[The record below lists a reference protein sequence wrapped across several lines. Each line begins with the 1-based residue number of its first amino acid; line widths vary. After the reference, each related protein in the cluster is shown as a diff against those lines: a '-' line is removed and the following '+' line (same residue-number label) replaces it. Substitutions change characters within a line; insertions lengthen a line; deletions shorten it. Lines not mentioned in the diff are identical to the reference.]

1 MSGPKEQ
8 RFKELLREW
17 LMGFHG
23 QVRPIAED
31 ELTRRLEA
39 YVEQEHQYREK
50 VRFVL
55 VEVATRGSAPKLV
68 LDLGSSAGGLS
79 AALAQA
85 GLEVQ
90 GIEPSPAG
98 VEASKLRVE
107 RLGLHGIE
115 FQVGVGERL
124 PYPAN
129 HFDLVV
135 SMAVL
140 EHVQDVCKVVQEA
153 FRVLKP
159 GGWVYFEVP
168 NNLFPFEGHY
178 KMVWLPMMPKLLAK
192 SYVSARGAYPKFLDH
207 LHYMNR
213 WIVMRHFCRAG
224 FVQMVDVYA
233 DYLSGKAAGEPWAER
248 SGRLAQMPWSAVLL
262 RWLCGPLPS
271 AWFVNRAVC
280 LIARKP
286 E

>member
-1 MSGPKEQ
+1 MSESKEH
-8 RFKELLREW
+8 RFKESLREW
-17 LMGFHG
+17 LMSFHG
-23 QVRPIAED
+23 QVRPITDD
-31 ELTRRLEA
+31 ELARRLES
-39 YVEQEHQYREK
+39 YVEQEQQYREK

-55 VEVATRGSAPKLV
+55 VEVTRRGSAPKLV

-90 GIEPSPAG
+90 GIEPNPAG

-107 RLGLHGIE
+107 RLGLSRIE

-129 HFDLVV
+129 RFDLVV

-140 EHVQDVCKVVQEA
+140 EHVQDVHKVVQEA

-159 GGWVYFEVP
+159 GGWAYFEVP

-192 SYVSARGAYPKFLDH
+192 SYVSARGAYPNFLDH

-213 WIVMRHFCRAG
+213 WIVMRHFRRAG
-224 FVQMVDVYA
+224 FVQMKDVYA
-233 DYLSGKAAGEPWAER
+233 DYLSGKAAGKPWAER
-248 SGRLAQMPWSAVLL
+248 SGRLAQMPWSAGLL
-262 RWLCGPLPS
+262 RRLCGSLPT
-271 AWFVNRAVC
+271 AWFVNRAIC

>member
-1 MSGPKEQ
+1 MSESTEH
-8 RFKELLREW
+8 RFRESLRGW

-23 QVRPIAED
+23 QVRPITD
-31 ELTRRLEA
+31 EELARRLES
-39 YVEQEHQYREK
+39 YVEQERQYKEK

-55 VEVATRGSAPKLV
+55 GEVARRGSAPNLV

-90 GIEPSPAG
+90 GIEPNPAG
-98 VEASKLRVE
+98 VDASRLRVE
-107 RLGLHGIE
+107 RLGLTGVE
-115 FQVGVGERL
+115 FQVGIGERMS
-124 PYPAN
+124 YPAN
-129 HFDLVV
+129 RFDLVV

-140 EHVQDVCKVVQEA
+140 EHVQDVHKVVQEV

-159 GGWVYFEVP
+159 GGWAYFEVP
-168 NNLFPFEGHY
+168 NNMFPFEGHY
-178 KMVWLPMMPKLLAK
+178 KMAWLPMMPKPLAK
-192 SYVSARGAYPKFLDH
+192 LYVSVRGAYPNFLDH

-213 WIVMRHFCRAG
+213 WIVMRHFRRAG
-224 FVQMVDVYA
+224 FIQMKDVYA
-233 DYLSGKAAGEPWAER
+233 DYLSGKAAGEPWADR
-248 SGRLAQMPWSAVLL
+248 SGRLAQMPWSARLL
-262 RWLCGPLPS
+262 RRLCGSLPT
-271 AWFVNRAVC
+271 AWFVNRAIC